1 MGRVLGEAISP
12 ESVISGIAQLRGTST
27 VVVSIEGI
35 VNSRPLTYIYDDDV
49 EEVLTPSHLLLGR
62 CLPST
67 FDQPFDEGMAIDNEV
82 ITRRTRY
89 LRSLTD
95 HYWRRFKEE
104 YLLELRGG
112 VGRR

>member
-1 MGRVLGEAISP
+1 M
-12 ESVISGIAQLRGTST
+12 
-27 VVVSIEGI
+27 VVSIEGI

-62 CLPST
+62 RLPST